1 MSRLSTSFVLG
12 YHGCDKKTGRKAL
25 TGRLSLQY
33 SDKAYDW
40 LGPGVYFWESDPG
53 RALEWAKWKTSR
65 GDYFEP
71 FVIGAVIDLGNCLDL
86 LVQEDL
92 ELVRSAYD
100 SLVAVN
106 AKSGRAMPRNKDAS
120 GDPNEDKTLRFLDC
134 AVIRHL
140 HSSLEEQSLASS
152 EDDTPI
158 PSFDTVRGLFV
169 ESDEVY
175 PGGGFYRKTHTQI
188 AVRNDTCIKGIFI
201 PR

>member
-1 MSRLSTSFVLG
+1 
-12 YHGCDKKTGRKAL
+12 
-25 TGRLSLQY
+25 
-33 SDKAYDW
+33 
-40 LGPGVYFWESDPG
+40 
-53 RALEWAKWKTSR
+53 
-65 GDYFEP
+65 
-71 FVIGAVIDLGNCLDL
+71 
-86 LVQEDL
+86 
-92 ELVRSAYD
+92 
-100 SLVAVN
+100 
-106 AKSGRAMPRNKDAS
+106 MPRNKDAS

-169 ESDEVY
+169 EDDEVY